1 MFEIGVVFRSVG
13 TVFDVCGG
21 AGVYVAVVSD
31 VAAGVYGSYDF
42 AVYSGDGG

>member
-1 MFEIGVVFRSVG
+1 MPSVG
-13 TVFDVCGG
+13 TVFRGVGAILDVCGG